1 MACRMERNINSIYID
16 MFIIFEC
23 VDECL
28 TAHAG
33 TQDMLAGC
41 SAKVTITARPGMV
54 SMSVGDNSMRYRSPW
69 IDIEI
74 TRRAIETVWRY
85 FKKIWHGELSLL

>member
-1 MACRMERNINSIYID
+1 MACWMERNINSVDRKMLVISQSI
-16 MFIIFEC
+16 
-23 VDECL
+23 DECL

-54 SMSVGDNSMRYRSPW
+54 SMSVGDNGMRYRSPW

-74 TRRAIETVWRY
+74 TRRAVETVWRY
-85 FKKIWHGELSLL
+85 FKQIWHGELSLL